1 MSINPCDII
10 RKKRFGEELNEMEI
24 RAFVDG
30 IVDGSFA
37 DYQASALLMAIC
49 INGMTDRETLSLTLE
64 MAKSGD
70 MLDLGNIPGIKADKQ
85 YLPFTIVEDGFVSEE
100 NLRKSGKDE
109 AWVKSVLREKRATL
123 RDTLLLTVDS
133 AGHVMFMRKEQP

>member
-1 MSINPCDII
+1 MKFRVWFSAYKYP
-10 RKKRFGEELNEMEI
+10 FPGE
-24 RAFVDG
+24 RPA
-30 IVDGSFA
+30 
-37 DYQASALLMAIC
+37 
-49 INGMTDRETLSLTLE
+49 T
-64 MAKSGD
+64 AKEA
-70 MLDLGNIPGIKADKQ
+70 GIKADKQ